1 MILLGK
7 TALIKCRFRERISV
21 FFYVLRSLHQDEKGK
36 GFGKKEK
43 DQANDPI
50 AYILIDAR
58 DDHGTAQKNAR
69 DREDGIG
76 MREGKAHFLGT
87 GYFCLNAQGV
97 QASEQP
103 AADRPQEKGKIA
115 HRRMAYSI
123 SGVRRGMTHTN
134 PKGSSKGLLNW
145 CNSLGEMKATSYGLT
160 SVMVSAIWMVPLP

>member
-1 MILLGK
+1 MPL
-7 TALIKCRFRERISV
+7 CERRSV
-21 FFYVLRSLHQDEKGK
+21 FFMFFVASPGEKGK
-36 GFGKKEK
+36 GFKRGK

-50 AYILIDAR
+50 AYVLIDAR

-69 DREDGIG
+69 DRRWDG
-76 MREGKAHFLGT
+76 MREGSIFGT
-87 GYFCLNAQGV
+87 GYFCLNVQGV
-97 QASEQP
+97 QTSEQP